1 MRGHAMTVR
10 KTKLKMTRAGLG
22 ALLLS
27 TVAILTAVPQAI
39 AQTVRQFSIPA
50 QSVSSALVRYSTL
63 TGVNLVYDGELSGGL
78 RSSAVN
84 GQLSEEQALGQLL
97 AGTGLTYRFGANDTV
112 TIIAPQQVG
121 AAIGGDATTLEA
133 IVLQGGDAPGS
144 YEASESSVGTKTD
157 TPLRDVPQSIQV
169 VKRSVLEDQQATSLT
184 QALQNVSNVQQ
195 SSTGANRAETFI
207 TRGFSSNNYAID
219 GSVLNAT
226 GSRPE
231 VNPDLAGVERVEVLK
246 GPASVLYGRGEPGGL
261 INIVTRRPTDVP
273 TAEAT
278 TQVGSYG
285 FRRAEATASG
295 PLNADGTLTGRITG
309 AAQRD
314 GGFVDYRQDSERQYI
329 GGVLEW
335 SPDEDTRV
343 NLSVDNTHQKQPY
356 DRGLIVGL
364 DDEIIDVPYNR
375 FLGEDW
381 SMVDSRKT
389 RIALTAEHQALEWL
403 KFRSAVRYDDA
414 YTHDTGIDLRDLDET
429 DGRTLSRRYT
439 DRIEDMNNLDLQF
452 EGIMTFDTGNIGHTV
467 LAGVQHTRSH
477 MDFWSVRAN
486 IGSIDIYDPVYGAPK
501 TPVDRSDPNSD
512 YDQDIRTT
520 SIYLQDQ
527 IDFSEQWKALAGL
540 RYDYFDQKMVQ
551 RVDGGDADP
560 AMSDGALT
568 WRAGLVYQPTDQLAF
583 YTSYATS
590 FMPQNALGKD
600 DNPLD
605 PEEGW
610 QIEAGVKADITDRLS
625 ATFAVFNI
633 VKKNVAVSIVD
644 GLDEYSV
651 LTGEQRSRGAE
662 LDITGEISDGWKII
676 GSVGYVDAEITQDD
690 TYEVGNQLIGTPHW
704 SGSLWTTYEFQTG
717 KLEGLKVGA
726 GITAV
731 GERTGDLDNS
741 FFVDGYY
748 RVDASVSYKVTENL
762 DFSLIGRNLT
772 NQDYIESTASRTEN
786 HPGAP
791 MNFMAAIKATF

>member
-1 MRGHAMTVR
+1 MTVH
-10 KTKLKMTRAGLG
+10 KTRMNVAKAGLG

-27 TVAILTAVPQAI
+27 TVATLTLVPHAI

-50 QSVSSALVRYSTL
+50 HSVSSALVRYSTL

-84 GQLSEEQALGQLL
+84 GQLSQEQALGQLL
-97 AGTGLTYRFGANDTV
+97 AGTGLSYRFGANDTV
-112 TIIAPQQVG
+112 TIIAPQQDSV
-121 AAIGGDATTLEA
+121 ATGGDATTLEA

-144 YEASESSVGTKTD
+144 YEATESSVGTKTD

-184 QALQNVSNVQQ
+184 QALENVSNVRE
-195 SSTGANRAETFI
+195 SSTAGNRAATFI
-207 TRGFSSNNYAID
+207 TRGFASNTYAID

-261 INIVTRRPTDVP
+261 INIVTRRPTEEL

-278 TQVGSYG
+278 TQIGSYG

-295 PLNADGTLTGRITG
+295 ALSEDGAWTGRITG
-309 AAQRD
+309 AAQRES
-314 GGFVDYRQDSERQYI
+314 GFIDYRQDSERQYI

-343 NLSVDNTHQKQPY
+343 NLSVDNTHQKQPF
-356 DRGLIVGL
+356 DRGLIVGP
-364 DDEIIDVPYNR
+364 DNEIVGPYHR

-389 RIALTAEHQALEWL
+389 RVALTAEHQALEWL
-403 KFRSAVRYDDA
+403 KFRSTVRYDDA
-414 YTHDTGIDLRDLDET
+414 YTHDTGIDFRDLED
-429 DGRTLSRRYT
+429 DGRTLGRRYT
-439 DRIEDMNNLDLQF
+439 DRVEDMSNLDLQF
-452 EGIMTFDTGNIGHTV
+452 EGIMTFDTGTIGHTV
-467 LAGVQHTRSH
+467 LAGVEHVRSR
-477 MDFWSVRAN
+477 MDFWSARAN
-486 IGSIDIYDPVYGAPK
+486 IDPIDIYDPVYGAPK
-501 TPVDRSDPNSD
+501 TPTAINNV
-512 YDQDIRTT
+512 YVQDIVTT
-520 SIYLQDQ
+520 SVYLQDQ
-527 IDFSEQWKALAGL
+527 VDLSEQWKALLGF
-540 RYDYFDQKMVQ
+540 RYDYYDHEVDQ
-551 RVDGGDADP
+551 RVGGEEP
-560 AMSDGALT
+560 PFSDGAVT
-568 WRAGLVYQPTDQLAF
+568 WRAGLVYQPTNQLAF

-590 FMPQNALGKD
+590 FMPQSALGTD
-600 DNPLD
+600 GQVLD
-605 PEEGW
+605 SEEGW
-610 QIEAGVKADITDRLS
+610 QVEAGVKADITDRLS
-625 ATFAVFNI
+625 ATFSIFQI
-633 VKKNVAVSIVD
+633 TKKNVAVPIEDTDFS
-644 GLDEYSV
+644 E

-662 LDITGEISDGWKII
+662 IDITGEISDGWRVIA
-676 GSVGYVDAEITQDD
+676 SLGYVDAEITQDD
-690 TYEVGNQLIGTPHW
+690 SYEVGNQLIGTPHW

-717 KLEGLKVGA
+717 KLEGLKLGA

-731 GERTGDLDNS
+731 GERTGDLENS
-741 FFVDGYY
+741 FFVDSYY
-748 RVDASVSYKVTENL
+748 RVDASLSYKVTDNL

-791 MNFMAAIKATF
+791 INFMAAVKATF

>member
-1 MRGHAMTVR
+1 MTVR
-10 KTKLKMTRAGLG
+10 KTKLKMSRAGLG

-27 TVAILTAVPQAI
+27 TVAILTVVPQAI
-39 AQTVRQFSIPA
+39 AQTVLQFSIPA

-84 GQLSEEQALGQLL
+84 GQLSKEQALGRLL

-112 TIIAPQQVG
+112 TIVAPQQG
-121 AAIGGDATTLEA
+121 SAAIGGDATTLEA

-144 YEASESSVGTKTD
+144 YEAAESSVGTKTD

-184 QALQNVSNVQQ
+184 QALENVSNVRE
-195 SSTGANRAETFI
+195 SSTAGNRAATFI
-207 TRGFSSNNYAID
+207 TRGFASNTYAID

-261 INIVTRRPTDVP
+261 INIVTRRPTQEL

-278 TQVGSYG
+278 TQIGSYG

-295 PLNADGTLTGRITG
+295 ALSEDGAWTGRITG
-309 AAQRD
+309 AAQRE
-314 GGFVDYRQDSERQYI
+314 GGFIDQRQDSERQYI

-343 NLSVDNTHQKQPY
+343 NLSVDNTHQKQPF
-356 DRGLIVGL
+356 DRGLIVGP
-364 DDEIIDVPYNR
+364 DNEIVGPYHR

-403 KFRSAVRYDDA
+403 KFRSTVRYDDA
-414 YTHDTGIDLRDLDET
+414 YTHDTGIDYQGLDDDDSSLMT
-429 DGRTLSRRYT
+429 RRYS
-439 DRIEDMNNLDLQF
+439 DRVEDMSNLDLQF
-452 EGIMTFDTGNIGHTV
+452 EGIMTFDTGTVGHTV
-467 LAGVQHTRSH
+467 LAGVEHVRSR
-477 MDFWSVRAN
+477 MDFWSARAN
-486 IGSIDIYDPVYGAPK
+486 IDPINIYDPVYGALKP
-501 TPVDRSDPNSD
+501 TPRINNIYV
-512 YDQDIRTT
+512 QDIVTS

-527 IDFSEQWKALAGL
+527 IDFNDQWKALAGI
-540 RYDYFDQKMVQ
+540 RYDYFDHEVNSDFNEEPPF
-551 RVDGGDADP
+551 DGGAV
-560 AMSDGALT
+560 T
-568 WRAGLVYQPTDQLAF
+568 WRAGLVYQPTDRLSF

-590 FMPQNALGKD
+590 FMPQSALGT
-600 DNPLD
+600 DNQVLD

-610 QIEAGVKADITDRLS
+610 QVEAGVKADLSDRVS
-625 ATFAVFNI
+625 ATFSVFQI
-633 VKKNVAVSIVD
+633 TKKNVAVAI
-644 GLDEYSV
+644 DETDFSE
-651 LTGEQRSRGAE
+651 LIGEQRSRGAE
-662 LDITGEISDGWKII
+662 IDVTGEITDGWQII
-676 GSVGYVDAEITQDD
+676 ASLGYVDAEVTKDKVD
-690 TYEVGNQLIGTPHW
+690 LEPGEVSTVGNQLIGTPHW

-717 KLEGLKVGA
+717 KLEGLKLGA

-731 GERTGDLDNS
+731 GERTGDLENS

>member
-10 KTKLKMTRAGLG
+10 KTRMNVTRAGLG

-27 TVAILTAVPQAI
+27 TVAILAIAPQAI

-84 GQLSEEQALGQLL
+84 GQLSQEQALGQLL

-121 AAIGGDATTLEA
+121 AAVGGDATTLEA

-144 YEASESSVGTKTD
+144 YEAAESSVGTKTD

-184 QALQNVSNVQQ
+184 QALENVSNVRE
-195 SSTGANRAETFI
+195 SSTAGNRAATFI
-207 TRGFSSNNYAID
+207 TRGFASNTYAID

-261 INIVTRRPTDVP
+261 INIVTRRPTEEL

-278 TQVGSYG
+278 TQIGSYG

-295 PLNADGTLTGRITG
+295 ALSEDGAWTGRITG
-309 AAQRD
+309 AAQRES
-314 GGFVDYRQDSERQYI
+314 GFVDYRQESERQYI

-343 NLSVDNTHQKQPY
+343 NLSVDHTRQEQPY
-356 DRGLIVGL
+356 DRGLIIGA
-364 DDEIIDVPYNR
+364 DDEIVGPYHR

-403 KFRSAVRYDDA
+403 KFRSTVRYDDA
-414 YTHDTGIDLRDLDET
+414 LTHDTGIDFEDLLD
-429 DGRTLSRRYT
+429 DGRTLERRYT

-467 LAGVQHTRSH
+467 LAGVQHVRSR
-477 MDFWSVRAN
+477 MDFWRARSD
-486 IGSIDIYDPVYGAPK
+486 IAPIDIYDPVYRAPMPPA
-501 TPVDRSDPNSD
+501 TSGRLEYV
-512 YDQDIRTT
+512 QDIIA
-520 SIYLQDQ
+520 SSVYLQDQ
-527 IDFSEQWKALAGL
+527 IDFSDQWKMLAGL
-540 RYDYFDQKMVQ
+540 RYDRFENDTRYQVG
-551 RVDGGDADP
+551 DGDP
-560 AMSDGALT
+560 NSSDGAVT
-568 WRAGLVYQPTDQLAF
+568 WRAGLVYQPTDHLSF
-583 YTSYATS
+583 YTSYSTS
-590 FMPQNALGKD
+590 FMPQAGLGEG
-600 DNPLD
+600 NTALD

-610 QIEAGVKADITDRLS
+610 QIEAGVKADISDRLS

-633 VKKNVAVSIVD
+633 VKSNVAVEVPGED
-644 GLDEYSV
+644 YSR

-662 LDITGEISDGWKII
+662 LDVTGEISDGWQVIA
-676 GSVGYVDAEITQDD
+676 SLGYVDAEVTEDADASI
-690 TYEVGNQLIGTPHW
+690 VGNQLVGAPHW

-772 NQDYIESTASRTEN
+772 NQDYIESTAGRTEN

-791 MNFMAAIKATF
+791 MNFMAAVKATF

>member
-1 MRGHAMTVR
+1 MTVR
-10 KTKLKMTRAGLG
+10 KIRLNVSKAGLG

-27 TVAILTAVPQAI
+27 SAAVLTCIPQAI
-39 AQTVRQFSIPA
+39 AQTTASVRQFSIPA
-50 QSVSSALVRYSTL
+50 QSVSSALVRYSTV
-63 TGVNLVYDGELSGGL
+63 TGINLVYDGELSGGL
-78 RSSAVN
+78 RSSAVD
-84 GQLSEEQALGQLL
+84 GQLSQEQALGQLL

-112 TIIAPQQVG
+112 TIVAPQQDS
-121 AAIGGDATTLEA
+121 AAAGGDATTLEA

-144 YEASESSVGTKTD
+144 YEAAESSVGTKTD

-184 QALQNVSNVQQ
+184 QALENVSNVRE
-195 SSTGANRAETFI
+195 SSTAGNRAATFI
-207 TRGFSSNNYAID
+207 TRGFASNTYAID

-278 TQVGSYG
+278 TQIGSYG

-314 GGFVDYRQDSERQYI
+314 GGFVDQRQDSERQYV

-335 SPDEDTRV
+335 SPDEDTRI
-343 NLSVDNTHQKQPY
+343 NLSVDHTRQEQPY
-356 DRGLIVGL
+356 DRGLIIGA
-364 DDEIIDVPYNR
+364 DDEIVGPYNR
-375 FLGEDW
+375 FLAEDW

-403 KFRSAVRYDDA
+403 KFRTTVRYDDA
-414 YTHDTGIDLRDLDET
+414 VTHDTGIDFEDLLA
-429 DGRTLSRRYT
+429 DGRTLERRYT
-439 DRIEDMNNLDLQF
+439 DRTEDMNNLDLQF
-452 EGIMTFDTGNIGHTV
+452 ESVMTFDTGNIGHTV
-467 LAGVQHTRSH
+467 LAGVQHVRSR
-477 MDFWSVRAN
+477 MDFWRARAD
-486 IGSIDIYDPVYGAPK
+486 IAPIDIYDPVYGAPMP
-501 TPVDRSDPNSD
+501 TASSGRLEYV
-512 YDQDIRTT
+512 QDIIA
-520 SIYLQDQ
+520 SSVYLQDQ
-527 IDFSEQWKALAGL
+527 IDFNDQWKMLAGL
-540 RYDYFDQKMVQ
+540 RYDHFENDTRYAVG
-551 RVDGGDADP
+551 DGDP
-560 AMSDGALT
+560 NSSDGAVT
-568 WRAGLVYQPTDQLAF
+568 WRAGLVYQPNNQLSF

-590 FMPQNALGKD
+590 FMPQSGVGEGNTALD
-600 DNPLD
+600 A
-605 PEEGW
+605 EEGW

-625 ATFAVFNI
+625 ATFSVFQI
-633 VKKNVAVSIVD
+633 TKSNVAVDVPGED
-644 GLDEYSV
+644 YSR

-662 LDITGEISDGWKII
+662 LDVTGEISDGWQVIA
-676 GSVGYVDAEITQDD
+676 SLGYVDAEVTEDTDTSIT
-690 TYEVGNQLIGTPHW
+690 GNQLIGAPHW

-717 KLEGLKVGA
+717 KLEGLKLGA

-741 FFVDGYY
+741 FFVDSYY

-772 NQDYIESTASRTEN
+772 NQDYIESTAGRTEN

-791 MNFMAAIKATF
+791 INFMAAVKATF